1 MKKTILLSLMASSL
15 LAEDDGV
22 FMSVG
27 YQIGEAAQMVKNTGE
42 IQKVSN
48 AYENLNNLLTRYNE
62 LKQTASST
70 NSSTAQAVDNL
81 KESAS
86 RLKTTPNTANQAVS
100 SALSSA
106 VAMWQ
111 VIASNLANNS
121 LPTDKYNEINTIS
134 QSLQNTLEN
143 KNTANNNITIEND
156 YEQLLTQAST
166 IISTLQSQ
174 CPGID
179 GGNGKPWGINA
190 SGNACNIFG
199 STFSAINSMIN
210 SAKKAAEQARR
221 TAPEGPNQQSA
232 FNSMINSAKKA
243 AEQARR
249 TAPEGP
255 NQQSA
260 FTDADFTKNL
270 NQVSSVINDTIS
282 YLKGDNLATIYNTLQ
297 KTPDSKGFHSLVS
310 RSSYSYSLNET
321 KYSEFQTTT
330 KEFGHNPF
338 RSVGLINSQSNNG
351 AMNGVGVQLGYKQFF
366 GKNKFFGI
374 RYYAFFDYNHAYI
387 KSNFFNSAS
396 NVFTY
401 GAGSDLLLNFINGG
415 SDKNR
420 KVSFGIFGGI
430 ALAGTTWLNNQSA
443 NLKITNSAYSAK
455 INNTNFQFLFNTG
468 LRLQGIHHGVELG
481 VKIPTIN
488 TNYYSFMGAKLA
500 FRRLYSVYFNY
511 VLAY

>member
-1 MKKTILLSLMASSL
+1 MKKTILLSLMVSSL

-62 LKQTASST
+62 LKQTASNT
-70 NSSTAQAVDNL
+70 NSSTAQAIDNL
-81 KESAS
+81 KESAN
-86 RLKTTPNTANQAVS
+86 RLKTTPNSANQAVS

-111 VIASNLANNS
+111 VIASNLANGT
-121 LPTDKYNEINTIS
+121 LPTNEYNKINAIS

-156 YEQLLTQAST
+156 YDQLLTQAST
-166 IISTLQSQ
+166 IINTLQSQ

-199 STFSAINSMIN
+199 NTFNAITSMID
-210 SAKKAAEQARR
+210 SAKKAAEQSRR
-221 TAPEGPNQQSA
+221 TDPSQGINQPNQ
-232 FNSMINSAKKA
+232 
-243 AEQARR
+243 
-249 TAPEGP
+249 P
-255 NQQSA
+255 NT
-260 FTDADFTKNL
+260 FTDADFNKNL

-282 YLKGDNLATIYNTLQ
+282 YLKGENLATIYNTLQ
-297 KTPDSKGFHSLVS
+297 KTPGSKGFQSLVS

-321 KYSEFQTTT
+321 QYSQFQTTT

-420 KVSFGIFGGI
+420 KISFGIFGGI
-430 ALAGTTWLNNQSA
+430 ALAGTTWLNSQFV
-443 NLKITNSAYSAK
+443 NLKTTTSIYNAK

>member
-1 MKKTILLSLMASSL
+1 MKKTILLSIMASSL
-15 LAEDDGV
+15 FAEDDGAY
-22 FMSVG
+22 MSVG

-62 LKQTASST
+62 LKQTASNT
-70 NSSTAQAVDNL
+70 NSSTTQAIDNL

-106 VAMWQ
+106 VGMWQ

-121 LPTDKYNEINTIS
+121 LSTSEYEKLKATS
-134 QSLQNTLEN
+134 QLLQNTLEN
-143 KNTANNNITIEND
+143 KNNNLTIGND
-156 YEQLLTQAST
+156 YDQLLTQAST

-199 STFSAINSMIN
+199 NTFSAINSMIN
-210 SAKKAAEQARR
+210 SAKKAAEQFRR
-221 TAPEGPNQQSA
+221 TDPSQPNHQ
-232 FNSMINSAKKA
+232 N
-243 AEQARR
+243 
-249 TAPEGP
+249 T
-255 NQQSA
+255 
-260 FTDADFTKNL
+260 FTDADFNKNL

-282 YLKGDNLATIYNTLQ
+282 YLKGDNLETIYNTIQ
-297 KTPDSKGFHSLVS
+297 KTPNSKGFQSLVS

-321 KYSEFQTTT
+321 QYSQFQTTT

-374 RYYAFFDYNHAYI
+374 RYYGFFDYNYAYI

-468 LRLQGIHHGVELG
+468 LRLQGIHHGIELG

-500 FRRLYSVYFNY
+500 YRRLYSLYLNY

>member
-62 LKQTASST
+62 LKQTASNT
-70 NSSTAQAVDNL
+70 NSSTAQAINNL

-86 RLKTTPNTANQAVS
+86 RLKTTPNSANQAVS

-106 VAMWQ
+106 VGMWQ
-111 VIASNLANNS
+111 VVASNLANGT

-134 QSLQNTLEN
+134 QLLQNTLEN
-143 KNTANNNITIEND
+143 KNNDLKIEND
-156 YEQLLTQAST
+156 YDHLLTQAST
-166 IISTLQSQ
+166 IINTLQSQ

-199 STFSAINSMIN
+199 NTFSAINSMIS
-210 SAKKAAEQARR
+210 SAKEAAKEARR
-221 TAPEGPNQQSA
+221 TDPSQPQ
-232 FNSMINSAKKA
+232 
-243 AEQARR
+243 
-249 TAPEGP
+249 

-260 FTDADFTKNL
+260 FTNADFNKNL

-297 KTPDSKGFHSLVS
+297 KTPGSKGLQSLVS

-321 KYSEFQTTT
+321 QYSEFQTTT

-338 RSVGLINSQSNNG
+338 RSVGLINSQINNG

-488 TNYYSFMGAKLA
+488 TNYYSFMGAKLTY
-500 FRRLYSVYFNY
+500 RRLYSVYLNY

>member
-15 LAEDDGV
+15 LAEDNGV

-27 YQIGEAAQMVKNTGE
+27 YQIGEAVQQVKNTGE
-42 IQKVSN
+42 IQKVSD

-62 LKQTASST
+62 LKQTASNT
-70 NSSTAQAVDNL
+70 DSSTAQAIDNL

-86 RLKTTPNTANQAVS
+86 RLKTTPNSTNQAVS

-106 VAMWQ
+106 VGMWQ
-111 VIASNLANNS
+111 VIASNLANGT
-121 LPTDKYNEINTIS
+121 LPANEYEKLKATS
-134 QSLQNTLEN
+134 QLLQNTLEN
-143 KNTANNNITIEND
+143 KNNNLTIGND
-156 YEQLLTQAST
+156 YEHLLGQAKT
-166 IISTLQSQ
+166 IITTLQSQ

-199 STFSAINSMIN
+199 NTFSAINSMID
-210 SAKKAAEQARR
+210 SAKKAAEQFRR
-221 TAPEGPNQQSA
+221 TDPSQGTNQPN
-232 FNSMINSAKKA
+232 
-243 AEQARR
+243 
-249 TAPEGP
+249 T
-255 NQQSA
+255 
-260 FTDADFTKNL
+260 FTDADFNKNL

-297 KTPDSKGFHSLVS
+297 KTPDSKGFQSLVS

-321 KYSEFQTTT
+321 QYSEFQTTT
-330 KEFGHNPF
+330 KEFGNNPF

-366 GKNKFFGI
+366 GQNKFFGI

-420 KVSFGIFGGI
+420 KISFGIFGGI
-430 ALAGTTWLNNQSA
+430 ALAGTTWLNSQFV
-443 NLKITNSAYSAK
+443 NLKTTTSIYNAK

>member
-1 MKKTILLSLMASSL
+1 MKKTILLPLMVSSL

-62 LKQTASST
+62 LKQTASNT
-70 NSSTAQAVDNL
+70 DSSTAQAIDNL
-81 KESAS
+81 KESAN
-86 RLKTTPNTANQAVS
+86 RLKTTPNSANQAVS

-106 VAMWQ
+106 VGMWQ

-121 LPTDKYNEINTIS
+121 LPTGEYDKINAIS
-134 QSLQNTLEN
+134 QLLQNTLEN
-143 KNTANNNITIEND
+143 KNNELKIEND
-156 YEQLLTQAST
+156 YDQLLTQAST

-199 STFSAINSMIN
+199 NTFNAITSMID
-210 SAKKAAEQARR
+210 SAKKAAEESRR
-221 TAPEGPNQQSA
+221 TSPEKPNQ
-232 FNSMINSAKKA
+232 
-243 AEQARR
+243 
-249 TAPEGP
+249 P
-255 NQQSA
+255 NA

-297 KTPDSKGFHSLVS
+297 KTPDSKGFQSLVS

-321 KYSEFQTTT
+321 QYSEFQTTT
-330 KEFGHNPF
+330 KEFGLNPF

-366 GKNKFFGI
+366 GQNKFFGI

-420 KVSFGIFGGI
+420 KISFGIFGGI
-430 ALAGTTWLNNQSA
+430 ALAGTTWLNSQFV
-443 NLKITNSAYSAK
+443 NLKTTTSIYNAK

>member
-15 LAEDDGV
+15 FAENDGV

-27 YQIGEAAQMVKNTGE
+27 YQIGEAVQQVKNTGE

-62 LKQTASST
+62 LKQTASNT
-70 NSSTAQAVDNL
+70 DSSTAQAIDNL

-106 VAMWQ
+106 VGMWQ

-121 LPTDKYNEINTIS
+121 LSTSEYDKINAIS
-134 QSLQNTLEN
+134 QLLQNTLEN
-143 KNTANNNITIEND
+143 KNNNLTIGND
-156 YEQLLTQAST
+156 YDHLLTQAST

-190 SGNACNIFG
+190 SGNACAIFG
-199 STFSAINSMIN
+199 NTFNAINSMIS
-210 SAKKAAEQARR
+210 SAKKAAADARR
-221 TAPEGPNQQSA
+221 TAPESPSQPSA
-232 FNSMINSAKKA
+232 FNN
-243 AEQARR
+243 
-249 TAPEGP
+249 
-255 NQQSA
+255 
-260 FTDADFTKNL
+260 ADFNKNL
-270 NQVSSVINDTIS
+270 NQVSSVINNTIS

-321 KYSEFQTTT
+321 QYSQFQTTT

-430 ALAGTTWLNNQSA
+430 ALAGTTWLNSQSA

-500 FRRLYSVYFNY
+500 YRRLYSVYFNY

>member
-1 MKKTILLSLMASSL
+1 MKKTILLSLMASFL

-62 LKQTASST
+62 LKQTAANT
-70 NSSTAQAVDNL
+70 DSSTAQAINNL

-86 RLKTTPNTANQAVS
+86 RLKTTPNSANQAVS

-111 VIASNLANNS
+111 VIASNLANGT
-121 LPTDKYNEINTIS
+121 LPTNEYKKLKATS
-134 QSLQNTLEN
+134 QLLQNTLEN
-143 KNTANNNITIEND
+143 KNNNLTIDND
-156 YEQLLTQAST
+156 ASELLNNAKT
-166 IISTLQSQ
+166 IINTLQSQ

-199 STFSAINSMIN
+199 NTFSAINSMID
-210 SAKKAAEQARR
+210 SAKKAAEQFRR
-221 TAPEGPNQQSA
+221 TDPSQPNQPNILTNTD
-232 FNSMINSAKKA
+232 FN
-243 AEQARR
+243 
-249 TAPEGP
+249 
-255 NQQSA
+255 
-260 FTDADFTKNL
+260 KNL

-282 YLKGDNLATIYNTLQ
+282 YLKGENLATIYNTLQ
-297 KTPDSKGFHSLVS
+297 KTPGSKGFQSLVS

-321 KYSEFQTTT
+321 QYSEFQTTT

-401 GAGSDLLLNFINGG
+401 GAGSDLLLNLINGG
-415 SDKNR
+415 SNQNR
-420 KVSFGIFGGI
+420 KISFGIFGGI
-430 ALAGTTWLNNQSA
+430 ALAGTTWLNSQFV
-443 NLKITNSAYSAK
+443 NLKTTTSIYNAK

>member
-15 LAEDDGV
+15 LAENDGV

-62 LKQTASST
+62 LKQTASNT
-70 NSSTAQAVDNL
+70 NSSTTQAINNL
-81 KESAS
+81 KESAD

-111 VIASNLANNS
+111 VIASNLAS
-121 LPTDKYNEINTIS
+121 GTLSTDKYNQINAIS
-134 QSLQNTLEN
+134 QLLQNTLN
-143 KNTANNNITIEND
+143 KNNELTIGND
-156 YEQLLTQAST
+156 YDQLLTQAST
-166 IISTLQSQ
+166 IITTLQTQ
-174 CPGID
+174 CPGVD

-190 SGNACNIFG
+190 SGNACAIFG
-199 STFSAINSMIN
+199 NTFNAINSMID
-210 SAKKAAEQARR
+210 SAKKAAAEARR
-221 TAPEGPNQQSA
+221 TSPEGPSQ
-232 FNSMINSAKKA
+232 
-243 AEQARR
+243 
-249 TAPEGP
+249 P
-255 NQQSA
+255 SA
-260 FTDADFTKNL
+260 FTNADFNKNL

-297 KTPDSKGFHSLVS
+297 KTPGSKGFQSLVS

-321 KYSEFQTTT
+321 QYSQFQTTT

-430 ALAGTTWLNNQSA
+430 ALAGTTWLNSQSA
-443 NLKITNSAYSAK
+443 NLKITTSAYSAK

>member
-15 LAEDDGV
+15 LAEDNGV

-27 YQIGEAAQMVKNTGE
+27 YQIGEAVQQVKNTGE

-62 LKQTASST
+62 LKQTASNT
-70 NSSTAQAVDNL
+70 DSSTAQAIDNL
-81 KESAS
+81 KESAN

-111 VIASNLANNS
+111 VIASNLANGT
-121 LPTDKYNEINTIS
+121 LPTNEYEKINTIS
-134 QSLQNTLEN
+134 QLLQNTLEN
-143 KNTANNNITIEND
+143 KSAANNNTTIDND
-156 YEQLLTQAST
+156 ASKLLEDAKT
-166 IISTLQSQ
+166 IINTLQSQ

-199 STFSAINSMIN
+199 NTFSAITSMID
-210 SAKKAAEQARR
+210 SAKKAAEQFRR
-221 TAPEGPNQQSA
+221 TEPSQPN
-232 FNSMINSAKKA
+232 
-243 AEQARR
+243 
-249 TAPEGP
+249 T
-255 NQQSA
+255 
-260 FTDADFTKNL
+260 FTDADFNKNL

-282 YLKGDNLATIYNTLQ
+282 YLKGENLATIYNTLQ
-297 KTPDSKGFHSLVS
+297 KTPGSKGFQSLVS

-330 KEFGHNPF
+330 KEFGNNPF

-420 KVSFGIFGGI
+420 KISFGIFGGI
-430 ALAGTTWLNNQSA
+430 ALAGTTWLNSQSA

-488 TNYYSFMGAKLA
+488 TNYYSFIG
-500 FRRLYSVYFNY
+500 R
-511 VLAY
+511 

>member
-1 MKKTILLSLMASSL
+1 MKKTILLSLMVSSL

-70 NSSTAQAVDNL
+70 DSSTAQAINNL
-81 KESAS
+81 KESAN

-111 VIASNLANNS
+111 VIASNLANGT
-121 LPTDKYNEINTIS
+121 LPTSEYEKLKATS
-134 QSLQNTLEN
+134 QLLQNTLEN
-143 KNTANNNITIEND
+143 KDTANNNTTIGND
-156 YEQLLTQAST
+156 YDQLLTQAST

-199 STFSAINSMIN
+199 NTFSAINSMID
-210 SAKKAAEQARR
+210 SAKKAAAESRR
-221 TAPEGPNQQSA
+221 TNDPSQG
-232 FNSMINSAKKA
+232 
-243 AEQARR
+243 
-249 TAPEGP
+249 T

-260 FTDADFTKNL
+260 FTDANFTKNL

-282 YLKGDNLATIYNTLQ
+282 YLKGENLATIYNTLQ
-297 KTPDSKGFHSLVS
+297 KTPGFKGFQSLVS

-321 KYSEFQTTT
+321 QYSEFQTTT
-330 KEFGHNPF
+330 KEFGNNPF

-374 RYYAFFDYNHAYI
+374 RYYTFFDYNHAYI

-443 NLKITNSAYSAK
+443 NLKTTTSIYNAK

>member
-1 MKKTILLSLMASSL
+1 MASSL
-15 LAEDDGV
+15 LAENDGV

-62 LKQTASST
+62 LKQTAST
-70 NSSTAQAVDNL
+70 QAIDNL

-86 RLKTTPNTANQAVS
+86 RLKTTPNSANQAVS
-100 SALSSA
+100 SALGSA

-111 VIASNLANNS
+111 VIASNLANGTLS
-121 LPTDKYNEINTIS
+121 ASEYEKINTIS

-143 KNTANNNITIEND
+143 KNTANNNTTIDND
-156 YEQLLTQAST
+156 ASKLLDDAKT
-166 IISTLQSQ
+166 IIITLQSQ

-199 STFSAINSMIN
+199 NTFNAINSMID
-210 SAKKAAEQARR
+210 SAKKAAEQSRR
-221 TAPEGPNQQSA
+221 TDPSQPNQ
-232 FNSMINSAKKA
+232 
-243 AEQARR
+243 
-249 TAPEGP
+249 P
-255 NQQSA
+255 NT
-260 FTDADFTKNL
+260 FTDADFNKNL

-282 YLKGDNLATIYNTLQ
+282 YLKGENLATIYNTLQ
-297 KTPDSKGFHSLVS
+297 KTPGSKGFQSLVS

-321 KYSEFQTTT
+321 QYSEFQTTT
-330 KEFGHNPF
+330 KEFGNNPF

-401 GAGSDLLLNFINGG
+401 GAGSDLLLNLINGG
-415 SDKNR
+415 SNQNR
-420 KVSFGIFGGI
+420 KISFGIFGGI
-430 ALAGTTWLNNQSA
+430 ALAGTTWLNSQFV
-443 NLKITNSAYSAK
+443 NLKTTTSIYNAK

>member
-15 LAEDDGV
+15 LAENDGV

-27 YQIGEAAQMVKNTGE
+27 YQIGEAVQQVKNTGE

-62 LKQTASST
+62 LKQTASNT
-70 NSSTAQAVDNL
+70 DSSTAQAIDNL

-86 RLKTTPNTANQAVS
+86 RLKTTPNSANQAVS

-106 VAMWQ
+106 VGMWQ
-111 VIASNLANNS
+111 VIASNLANGT
-121 LPTDKYNEINTIS
+121 LPTNEYEKINTIS

-143 KNTANNNITIEND
+143 KNTANNSTTIDND
-156 YEQLLTQAST
+156 YEHLLGQAST

-199 STFSAINSMIN
+199 STFSAI
-210 SAKKAAEQARR
+210 
-221 TAPEGPNQQSA
+221 
-232 FNSMINSAKKA
+232 NSMINSAKKA

-500 FRRLYSVYFNY
+500 YRRLYSVYFNY

>member
-1 MKKTILLSLMASSL
+1 MKKTILLPLMASSL
-15 LAEDDGV
+15 LAENDGV

-27 YQIGEAAQMVKNTGE
+27 YQIGEAVQQVKNTGE

-62 LKQTASST
+62 LKQTASNT
-70 NSSTAQAVDNL
+70 DSSTAQAINNL
-81 KESAS
+81 QESAS
-86 RLKTTPNTANQAVS
+86 RLKTTPNSANQAVS

-106 VAMWQ
+106 VGMWQ

-121 LPTDKYNEINTIS
+121 LPTSEYNQINAIS
-134 QSLQNTLEN
+134 QLLQNTLEN
-143 KNTANNNITIEND
+143 KNNDLTIEND
-156 YEQLLTQAST
+156 YDHLLTQAST
-166 IISTLQSQ
+166 IINTLQSQ
-174 CPGID
+174 CPSID

-199 STFSAINSMIN
+199 NTFNAINSMID
-210 SAKKAAEQARR
+210 SAKKAAADARR
-221 TAPEGPNQQSA
+221 TSPESQNQ
-232 FNSMINSAKKA
+232 
-243 AEQARR
+243 
-249 TAPEGP
+249 P
-255 NQQSA
+255 SA
-260 FTDADFTKNL
+260 FTNADFNKNL
-270 NQVSSVINDTIS
+270 NEVSSVINDTIS

-297 KTPDSKGFHSLVS
+297 KTPDSKGFQSLVS

-321 KYSEFQTTT
+321 QYSQFQTTT

>member
-1 MKKTILLSLMASSL
+1 MKKTILLSLMASFL

-70 NSSTAQAVDNL
+70 DSSTAQAIDNL
-81 KESAS
+81 KESAN
-86 RLKTTPNTANQAVS
+86 RLKTTPNSANQAVS

-121 LPTDKYNEINTIS
+121 LPTSEYNKINAIS
-134 QSLQNTLEN
+134 QLLQNTLEN
-143 KNTANNNITIEND
+143 KNTANNNTTIDND
-156 YEQLLTQAST
+156 ASKLLDDAKT

-199 STFSAINSMIN
+199 NTFNAITSMID
-210 SAKKAAEQARR
+210 SAKKAAAQSRR
-221 TAPEGPNQQSA
+221 TDPSQPNQ
-232 FNSMINSAKKA
+232 
-243 AEQARR
+243 
-249 TAPEGP
+249 P
-255 NQQSA
+255 NT
-260 FTDADFTKNL
+260 FTNADFNKNL
-270 NQVSSVINDTIS
+270 KEVSSVINDTIS
-282 YLKGDNLATIYNTLQ
+282 YLKGENLETIYNTLQ
-297 KTPDSKGFHSLVS
+297 KTPGSKGFQSLVS

-321 KYSEFQTTT
+321 QYSEFQTTT
-330 KEFGHNPF
+330 KEFGNNPF

-415 SDKNR
+415 SNQNR
-420 KVSFGIFGGI
+420 KISFGIFGGI
-430 ALAGTTWLNNQSA
+430 ALAGTTWLNSQFV
-443 NLKITNSAYSAK
+443 NLKTTTSIYNAK

>member
-15 LAEDDGV
+15 IAEDDGV
-22 FMSVG
+22 FLSVG

-62 LKQTASST
+62 LKQTASNT
-70 NSSTAQAVDNL
+70 NSSTAQAIDNL

-86 RLKTTPNTANQAVS
+86 RLKTTPNSANQAVS

-106 VAMWQ
+106 VGMWQ
-111 VIASNLANNS
+111 VIASNLANGTLS
-121 LPTDKYNEINTIS
+121 TSEYEKLKATS
-134 QSLQNTLEN
+134 QSLQNTLEK
-143 KNTANNNITIEND
+143 KNDLTIEND
-156 YEQLLTQAST
+156 YDQLLTQAST
-166 IISTLQSQ
+166 IISTLQTQ

-199 STFSAINSMIN
+199 NTFNAINNMID
-210 SAKKAAEQARR
+210 SAKKAAAQSRR
-221 TAPEGPNQQSA
+221 TNPSQPNQ
-232 FNSMINSAKKA
+232 
-243 AEQARR
+243 
-249 TAPEGP
+249 P
-255 NQQSA
+255 NT

-282 YLKGDNLATIYNTLQ
+282 YLKGDNLATIYNTIQ
-297 KTPDSKGFHSLVS
+297 KTPGSKGFQSLVS
-310 RSSYSYSLNET
+310 RSSHSYSLNQT
-321 KYSEFQTTT
+321 QYSEFKTTT

-443 NLKITNSAYSAK
+443 NLKITNSAYNAK

-468 LRLQGIHHGVELG
+468 LRLQGIHHGIELG

-500 FRRLYSVYFNY
+500 YRRLYSLYLNY

>member
-1 MKKTILLSLMASSL
+1 MKKTILLPLMVSSL
-15 LAEDDGV
+15 LAENDGV

-27 YQIGEAAQMVKNTGE
+27 YQIGEAVQQVKNTGE

-62 LKQTASST
+62 LKQTASNT
-70 NSSTAQAVDNL
+70 NSSTAQAIDNL

-86 RLKTTPNTANQAVS
+86 RLKTTPNSANQAVS

-106 VAMWQ
+106 VGMWQ
-111 VIASNLANNS
+111 VIASNLANGTLS
-121 LPTDKYNEINTIS
+121 TSEYDKINAIS
-134 QSLQNTLEN
+134 QLLQNTLEN
-143 KNTANNNITIEND
+143 KDNELKIEND
-156 YEQLLTQAST
+156 YEHLLGQANT

-190 SGNACNIFG
+190 SGNACAIFG
-199 STFSAINSMIN
+199 NTFNAITSMID
-210 SAKKAAEQARR
+210 SAKKAAAQSRR
-221 TAPEGPNQQSA
+221 TAPEGPNQ
-232 FNSMINSAKKA
+232 
-243 AEQARR
+243 
-249 TAPEGP
+249 P
-255 NQQSA
+255 NA
-260 FTDADFTKNL
+260 FTDADFNKNL

-310 RSSYSYSLNET
+310 RSSYSYSINET
-321 KYSEFQTTT
+321 QYSQFQTTT

-401 GAGSDLLLNFINGG
+401 GAASDLLLNFINGG

>member
-1 MKKTILLSLMASSL
+1 
-15 LAEDDGV
+15 
-22 FMSVG
+22 
-27 YQIGEAAQMVKNTGE
+27 
-42 IQKVSN
+42 
-48 AYENLNNLLTRYNE
+48 
-62 LKQTASST
+62 
-70 NSSTAQAVDNL
+70 
-81 KESAS
+81 
-86 RLKTTPNTANQAVS
+86 
-100 SALSSA
+100 
-106 VAMWQ
+106 
-111 VIASNLANNS
+111 
-121 LPTDKYNEINTIS
+121 
-134 QSLQNTLEN
+134 
-143 KNTANNNITIEND
+143 
-156 YEQLLTQAST
+156 
-166 IISTLQSQ
+166 
-174 CPGID
+174 
-179 GGNGKPWGINA
+179 
-190 SGNACNIFG
+190 
-199 STFSAINSMIN
+199 MIN
-210 SAKKAAEQARR
+210 SAKKTAEQSRR
-221 TAPEGPNQQSA
+221 TDPEKPNQ
-232 FNSMINSAKKA
+232 
-243 AEQARR
+243 
-249 TAPEGP
+249 P
-255 NQQSA
+255 NT
-260 FTDADFTKNL
+260 FTNADFNKNL
-270 NQVSSVINDTIS
+270 NQVSSVIEKTIS
-282 YLKGDNLATIYNTLQ
+282 YLKGENLETIYNTLQ
-297 KTPDSKGFHSLVS
+297 KTPGSKGFQSLVS

-321 KYSEFQTTT
+321 QYSQFQTTT

-415 SDKNR
+415 SNQNR

-430 ALAGTTWLNNQSA
+430 ALAGTTWLNSQFM
-443 NLKITNSAYSAK
+443 NLKTTTSIYNAK

>member
-1 MKKTILLSLMASSL
+1 MKKTILLSLMVSSL
-15 LAEDDGV
+15 LAENDGV

-62 LKQTASST
+62 LKQTASNT
-70 NSSTAQAVDNL
+70 NSSTAQAISNL

-86 RLKTTPNTANQAVS
+86 RLKTAPNTANQAVS

-121 LPTDKYNEINTIS
+121 LPTSEYNKINAIS
-134 QSLQNTLEN
+134 QLLQNTLGN
-143 KNTANNNITIEND
+143 KNNNLTIDND
-156 YEQLLTQAST
+156 ASKLLDDAKT
-166 IISTLQSQ
+166 IINTLQSQ

-199 STFSAINSMIN
+199 NTFNAINSMID
-210 SAKKAAEQARR
+210 SAKKAAEQFRR
-221 TAPEGPNQQSA
+221 TDPSQGTNQQ
-232 FNSMINSAKKA
+232 N
-243 AEQARR
+243 
-249 TAPEGP
+249 T
-255 NQQSA
+255 
-260 FTDADFTKNL
+260 FTNADFNKNL

-282 YLKGDNLATIYNTLQ
+282 YLKGDNLETIYNTIQ
-297 KTPDSKGFHSLVS
+297 KTPNSKGFQSLVS

-321 KYSEFQTTT
+321 QYSQFQTTT

-374 RYYAFFDYNHAYI
+374 RYYGFFDYNYAYI

-415 SDKNR
+415 SDRNR

-468 LRLQGIHHGVELG
+468 LRLQGIHHGIELG

>member
-1 MKKTILLSLMASSL
+1 MKKTILLSLMVSSL

-62 LKQTASST
+62 LKQTASNT
-70 NSSTAQAVDNL
+70 DSSTAQAINNL
-81 KESAS
+81 KESAN

-121 LPTDKYNEINTIS
+121 LPANEYEKLKATS
-134 QSLQNTLEN
+134 QLLQNTLEN
-143 KNTANNNITIEND
+143 KNTANNNTTIDND
-156 YEQLLTQAST
+156 ASKLLNDAKT

-174 CPGID
+174 CPSVD

-199 STFSAINSMIN
+199 NTFNAINSMID
-210 SAKKAAEQARR
+210 SAKKAAAESRR
-221 TAPEGPNQQSA
+221 TNDPSQGTNQQS
-232 FNSMINSAKKA
+232 
-243 AEQARR
+243 
-249 TAPEGP
+249 T
-255 NQQSA
+255 
-260 FTDADFTKNL
+260 FTNADFNKNL

-282 YLKGDNLATIYNTLQ
+282 YLKGENLATIYNTLQ
-297 KTPDSKGFHSLVS
+297 KTPGSKGFQSLVS

-321 KYSEFQTTT
+321 QYSEFQTTT
-330 KEFGHNPF
+330 KEFGNNPF

-351 AMNGVGVQLGYKQFF
+351 VMNGVGVQLGYKQFF

-415 SDKNR
+415 SNQNR
-420 KVSFGIFGGI
+420 KISFGIFGGI
-430 ALAGTTWLNNQSA
+430 ALAGTTWLNSQFV
-443 NLKITNSAYSAK
+443 NLKTTTSIYNAK

>member
-15 LAEDDGV
+15 LAENDGV

-27 YQIGEAAQMVKNTGE
+27 YQIGEAVQQVKNTGE

-62 LKQTASST
+62 LKQTASSAD
-70 NSSTAQAVDNL
+70 SSTAQAINNL

-86 RLKTTPNTANQAVS
+86 RLKTTPNSANQAVS

-106 VAMWQ
+106 VGMWQ

-121 LPTDKYNEINTIS
+121 LSTSEYEKLKATS
-134 QSLQNTLEN
+134 QLLQDTLE
-143 KNTANNNITIEND
+143 KNNELTIGND
-156 YEQLLTQAST
+156 YEYLLTQAST

-190 SGNACNIFG
+190 SGNACTIFG
-199 STFSAINSMIN
+199 NTFNAITSMIS
-210 SAKKAAEQARR
+210 SAKEAAAQSRR
-221 TAPEGPNQQSA
+221 TSPENPNQ
-232 FNSMINSAKKA
+232 
-243 AEQARR
+243 
-249 TAPEGP
+249 P
-255 NQQSA
+255 NA
-260 FTDADFTKNL
+260 FTNADFNKNL

-297 KTPDSKGFHSLVS
+297 KTPNSKGFHSLVS

-321 KYSEFQTTT
+321 QYSQFQTTT

-338 RSVGLINSQSNNG
+338 RSVGLINSQINNG

-430 ALAGTTWLNNQSA
+430 ALAGTTWLNSQLV
-443 NLKITNSAYSAK
+443 NLKTTTSIYSAK

-500 FRRLYSVYFNY
+500 YRRLYSVYFNY

>member
-1 MKKTILLSLMASSL
+1 MKKTILLSLMVSSL

-62 LKQTASST
+62 LKQTASNT
-70 NSSTAQAVDNL
+70 DSSTAQAIDNL
-81 KESAS
+81 KESAN
-86 RLKTTPNTANQAVS
+86 RLKTTPNSANQAVS

-111 VIASNLANNS
+111 VIASNLANGT
-121 LPTDKYNEINTIS
+121 LPTNEYEKINMIS

-143 KNTANNNITIEND
+143 KNTANNNTTIDND
-156 YEQLLTQAST
+156 YDYLLNQAET

-199 STFSAINSMIN
+199 NTFNAITSMID
-210 SAKKAAEQARR
+210 SAKKAAEQSRR
-221 TAPEGPNQQSA
+221 TDPNQ
-232 FNSMINSAKKA
+232 
-243 AEQARR
+243 
-249 TAPEGP
+249 P
-255 NQQSA
+255 NT
-260 FTDADFTKNL
+260 FTNADFNKNL

-282 YLKGDNLATIYNTLQ
+282 YLKGENLETIYNTLQ
-297 KTPDSKGFHSLVS
+297 KTPGPKGFQSLVS

-321 KYSEFQTTT
+321 QYSEFQTTT

-420 KVSFGIFGGI
+420 KISFGIFGGI
-430 ALAGTTWLNNQSA
+430 ALAGTTWLNSQFV
-443 NLKITNSAYSAK
+443 NLKTTTSIYNAK

>member
-1 MKKTILLSLMASSL
+1 MKKTILLSLMVSSL

-27 YQIGEAAQMVKNTGE
+27 YQIGEAVQQVKNTGE

-62 LKQTASST
+62 LKQTASNT
-70 NSSTAQAVDNL
+70 NSSTAQAIDNL
-81 KESAS
+81 KESAN
-86 RLKTTPNTANQAVS
+86 RLKTTPNNANQAVS

-106 VAMWQ
+106 VGMWQ

-121 LPTDKYNEINTIS
+121 LPTNKYNEINAIS
-134 QSLQNTLEN
+134 QLLQNTLEN
-143 KNTANNNITIEND
+143 KSNDLTIGND
-156 YEQLLTQAST
+156 YDQLLTQAST

-199 STFSAINSMIN
+199 NTFSAINSMID
-210 SAKKAAEQARR
+210 SAKKAAAEARR
-221 TAPEGPNQQSA
+221 TSPES
-232 FNSMINSAKKA
+232 
-243 AEQARR
+243 
-249 TAPEGP
+249 P

-260 FTDADFTKNL
+260 FTNADFTKNL

-282 YLKGDNLATIYNTLQ
+282 YLKGENLETIYNTLQ
-297 KTPDSKGFHSLVS
+297 KTPGSKGFQSLVS

-321 KYSEFQTTT
+321 QYSQFQTTT
-330 KEFGHNPF
+330 KEFGLNPF

-420 KVSFGIFGGI
+420 KISFGIFGGI
-430 ALAGTTWLNNQSA
+430 ALAGTTWLNSQFV
-443 NLKITNSAYSAK
+443 NLKTTTSIYNAK
-455 INNTNFQFLFNTG
+455 INNTNFQFLFNAG

>member
-1 MKKTILLSLMASSL
+1 MKKTILLSLMVSSL
-15 LAEDDGV
+15 LAENDGV

-27 YQIGEAAQMVKNTGE
+27 YQIGEAVQQVKNTGE

-62 LKQTASST
+62 LKQTASNT
-70 NSSTAQAVDNL
+70 NSSTAQAINNL

-86 RLKTTPNTANQAVS
+86 RLKTTPNSANQAVS

-106 VAMWQ
+106 VGMWQ
-111 VIASNLANNS
+111 VIASNLAS
-121 LPTDKYNEINTIS
+121 GTLPTSEYDKINAIS
-134 QSLQNTLEN
+134 QVLQNTLEN
-143 KNTANNNITIEND
+143 KNNNLTIAND
-156 YEQLLTQAST
+156 YDQLLGQAKT

-190 SGNACNIFG
+190 SGNACAIFG
-199 STFSAINSMIN
+199 STFSAITNMIN
-210 SAKKAAEQARR
+210 SAKKAAAEARR
-221 TAPEGPNQQSA
+221 TSPDNQNTPTA
-232 FNSMINSAKKA
+232 INPDFN
-243 AEQARR
+243 
-249 TAPEGP
+249 
-255 NQQSA
+255 
-260 FTDADFTKNL
+260 KNL

-297 KTPDSKGFHSLVS
+297 KTPDSKGFQSLVS

-321 KYSEFQTTT
+321 QYSEFQTTT

-338 RSVGLINSQSNNG
+338 RSVGLINSQINNG

>member
-1 MKKTILLSLMASSL
+1 MKKTILLSLMVSSL
-15 LAEDDGV
+15 LAENDGV

-62 LKQTASST
+62 LKQTASNT
-70 NSSTAQAVDNL
+70 DSSTAQAIDNL
-81 KESAS
+81 KESAN
-86 RLKTTPNTANQAVS
+86 RLKTTPNTANKAVS

-106 VAMWQ
+106 VGMWQ

-121 LPTDKYNEINTIS
+121 LPTSEYNKINTIS

-143 KNTANNNITIEND
+143 KNTANNNITIGND
-156 YEQLLTQAST
+156 YDQLLGQAST

-199 STFSAINSMIN
+199 NTFNAINSMID
-210 SAKKAAEQARR
+210 SAKKAAAESRR
-221 TAPEGPNQQSA
+221 TNDPSQGTNQ
-232 FNSMINSAKKA
+232 
-243 AEQARR
+243 
-249 TAPEGP
+249 P
-255 NQQSA
+255 SA
-260 FTDADFTKNL
+260 FTNADFNKNL

-282 YLKGDNLATIYNTLQ
+282 YLKGENLETIYNTLQ
-297 KTPDSKGFHSLVS
+297 KTPGSKGFQSLVS

-321 KYSEFQTTT
+321 QYSEFQTTT
-330 KEFGHNPF
+330 KEFGNNPF

-420 KVSFGIFGGI
+420 KISFGIFGGI
-430 ALAGTTWLNNQSA
+430 ALAGTTWLNSQFV
-443 NLKITNSAYSAK
+443 NLKTTTSIYNAK

-468 LRLQGIHHGVELG
+468 LRIQGIHHGVELG

>member
-15 LAEDDGV
+15 FAENDGV

-27 YQIGEAAQMVKNTGE
+27 YQIGEAVQQVKNTGE

-62 LKQTASST
+62 LKQTASNT
-70 NSSTAQAVDNL
+70 NSSTAQAIDNL

-106 VAMWQ
+106 VGMWQ
-111 VIASNLANNS
+111 VVASNLANGT
-121 LPTDKYNEINTIS
+121 LPTDKYNQINAIS
-134 QSLQNTLEN
+134 QLLQNTLEN
-143 KNTANNNITIEND
+143 KNNNLTIGND
-156 YEQLLTQAST
+156 YEHLLTQAST
-166 IISTLQSQ
+166 IISTLQTQ

-179 GGNGKPWGINA
+179 GGNGKPWGINT
-190 SGNACNIFG
+190 SGNACAIFG
-199 STFSAINSMIN
+199 NTFNAINSMID
-210 SAKKAAEQARR
+210 SAKKAAAEARR
-221 TAPEGPNQQSA
+221 TDPEGPNQQ
-232 FNSMINSAKKA
+232 N
-243 AEQARR
+243 
-249 TAPEGP
+249 
-255 NQQSA
+255 A
-260 FTDADFTKNL
+260 FTYADFNKNL

-282 YLKGDNLATIYNTLQ
+282 YLKGDNLETIYNTLQ
-297 KTPDSKGFHSLVS
+297 KTPNSKGFHSLVS

-321 KYSEFQTTT
+321 QYSQFQTTT

-374 RYYAFFDYNHAYI
+374 RYYGFFDYNHAYI

-420 KVSFGIFGGI
+420 KISFGIFGGI

-500 FRRLYSVYFNY
+500 YRRLYSVYFNY

>member
-62 LKQTASST
+62 LKQTASNT
-70 NSSTAQAVDNL
+70 NSSTAQAIDNL

-86 RLKTTPNTANQAVS
+86 RLKTNPNTANQAVS

-106 VAMWQ
+106 VGMWQ

-121 LPTDKYNEINTIS
+121 LPTSEYEKLKATS
-134 QSLQNTLEN
+134 QLLQNTLEN
-143 KNTANNNITIEND
+143 KNNELTIGND
-156 YEQLLTQAST
+156 YDQLLTQAGT
-166 IISTLQSQ
+166 IINTLKSQ
-174 CPGID
+174 CPSVD

-199 STFSAINSMIN
+199 STFNAITSMID
-210 SAKKAAEQARR
+210 SAKKAAEQSRR
-221 TAPEGPNQQSA
+221 TDPENPNKQ
-232 FNSMINSAKKA
+232 N
-243 AEQARR
+243 
-249 TAPEGP
+249 T
-255 NQQSA
+255 
-260 FTDADFTKNL
+260 FTNADFNKNL
-270 NQVSSVINDTIS
+270 KEVSSVINDTIS
-282 YLKGDNLATIYNTLQ
+282 YLKGDNLETIYNTLQ
-297 KTPDSKGFHSLVS
+297 KTPGSKGFQSLVS

-321 KYSEFQTTT
+321 QYSQFQTTT

-415 SDKNR
+415 SNQNR

-430 ALAGTTWLNNQSA
+430 ALAGTTWLNSQSV
-443 NLKITNSAYSAK
+443 NLKTTTSIYSAK

>member
-1 MKKTILLSLMASSL
+1 MKKTILLPLMASSL
-15 LAEDDGV
+15 LAENDGV

-27 YQIGEAAQMVKNTGE
+27 YQIGEAVQQVKNTGE

-62 LKQTASST
+62 LKQTASNT
-70 NSSTAQAVDNL
+70 NSNTAQAIDNL

-86 RLKTTPNTANQAVS
+86 RLKTTPNSANQAVS

-106 VAMWQ
+106 VGMWQ

-121 LPTDKYNEINTIS
+121 LSTSEYDKINAIS
-134 QSLQNTLEN
+134 QLLQNTLEN
-143 KNTANNNITIEND
+143 KNNELTIGND
-156 YEQLLTQAST
+156 YDHLLTQAST
-166 IISTLQSQ
+166 IINTLQSQ

-190 SGNACNIFG
+190 SGNACAIFG
-199 STFSAINSMIN
+199 NTFNAITSMIN
-210 SAKKAAEQARR
+210 SAKKAAEESRR
-221 TAPEGPNQQSA
+221 TDPENPNQ
-232 FNSMINSAKKA
+232 
-243 AEQARR
+243 
-249 TAPEGP
+249 P
-255 NQQSA
+255 NA
-260 FTDADFTKNL
+260 FTNADFNKNL

-282 YLKGDNLATIYNTLQ
+282 YLKGDNLETIYNTLQ

-321 KYSEFQTTT
+321 QYSQFQTTT

-338 RSVGLINSQSNNG
+338 RSVGLINSQINNG

-420 KVSFGIFGGI
+420 KISFGIFGGI

-443 NLKITNSAYSAK
+443 NLKITNSTYNAK

-500 FRRLYSVYFNY
+500 YRRLYSVYFNY

>member
-15 LAEDDGV
+15 LAENDGV

-62 LKQTASST
+62 LKQTASNT
-70 NSSTAQAVDNL
+70 NSSTTQAINNL
-81 KESAS
+81 KESAN

-121 LPTDKYNEINTIS
+121 LSASEYEKLKATS
-134 QSLQNTLEN
+134 QLLQNTLEN
-143 KNTANNNITIEND
+143 KNTANNNTTIDND
-156 YEQLLTQAST
+156 ASKLLDDAKT
-166 IISTLQSQ
+166 IINTLQSQ

-199 STFSAINSMIN
+199 DTFNAITSMID
-210 SAKKAAEQARR
+210 SAKKAAAESRR
-221 TAPEGPNQQSA
+221 TNDPSQG
-232 FNSMINSAKKA
+232 
-243 AEQARR
+243 
-249 TAPEGP
+249 T

-260 FTDADFTKNL
+260 FTNADFTKNL

-282 YLKGDNLATIYNTLQ
+282 YLKGENLETIYNTLQ
-297 KTPDSKGFHSLVS
+297 KTPGSKGLNLVS

-321 KYSEFQTTT
+321 QYSQFQTTT

-415 SDKNR
+415 SDRNR
-420 KVSFGIFGGI
+420 KISFGIFGGI
-430 ALAGTTWLNNQSA
+430 ALAGTTWLNSQFV
-443 NLKITNSAYSAK
+443 NLKTTTSIYNAK

>member
-1 MKKTILLSLMASSL
+1 MKKTILLSLMVSSL
-15 LAEDDGV
+15 LAENDGV

-27 YQIGEAAQMVKNTGE
+27 YQIGEAVQQVKNTGE

-62 LKQTASST
+62 LKQTASNT
-70 NSSTAQAVDNL
+70 NSSTAQAINNL
-81 KESAS
+81 KESAN
-86 RLKTTPNTANQAVS
+86 RLKTTPNSANQAVS

-121 LPTDKYNEINTIS
+121 LPANKYNEINAIS
-134 QSLQNTLEN
+134 QLLQNTLEN
-143 KNTANNNITIEND
+143 KNNDLTIGND
-156 YEQLLTQAST
+156 YEHLLGQAKT

-199 STFSAINSMIN
+199 NTFNAITSMID
-210 SAKKAAEQARR
+210 SAKKAAEKSRR
-221 TAPEGPNQQSA
+221 TSPEKPNQ
-232 FNSMINSAKKA
+232 
-243 AEQARR
+243 
-249 TAPEGP
+249 P
-255 NQQSA
+255 NT
-260 FTDADFTKNL
+260 FTNADFNKNL

-282 YLKGDNLATIYNTLQ
+282 YLKGENLATIYNTLQ
-297 KTPDSKGFHSLVS
+297 KTPGSKGFQSLVS

-321 KYSEFQTTT
+321 QYSEFQTTT

-420 KVSFGIFGGI
+420 KISFGIFGGI
-430 ALAGTTWLNNQSA
+430 ALAGTTWLNSQLV
-443 NLKITNSAYSAK
+443 NLKTTTSIYNAK

-500 FRRLYSVYFNY
+500 YRRLYSVYFNY

>member
-15 LAEDDGV
+15 FAEDDGAY
-22 FMSVG
+22 MSVG

-62 LKQTASST
+62 LKQTASNT
-70 NSSTAQAVDNL
+70 NSSTAQAIDNL

-106 VAMWQ
+106 VGMWQ

-121 LPTDKYNEINTIS
+121 LSSSEYEKLKATS
-134 QSLQNTLEN
+134 QLLQNTLEN
-143 KNTANNNITIEND
+143 KNNNLKIEND
-156 YEQLLTQAST
+156 YDQLLTQAST

-174 CPGID
+174 CPRID
-179 GGNGKPWGINA
+179 GGNGTPWGINA
-190 SGNACNIFG
+190 SGNACAIFG
-199 STFSAINSMIN
+199 NTFNAINSMID
-210 SAKKAAEQARR
+210 SAKKAAADARR
-221 TAPEGPNQQSA
+221 TAPEGPNQQ
-232 FNSMINSAKKA
+232 N
-243 AEQARR
+243 
-249 TAPEGP
+249 
-255 NQQSA
+255 A
-260 FTDADFTKNL
+260 FTNADFNKNL

-282 YLKGDNLATIYNTLQ
+282 YLKGDNLETIYNTLQ
-297 KTPDSKGFHSLVS
+297 KTPNSKGFQSLVS

-321 KYSEFQTTT
+321 QYSQFQTTT

-374 RYYAFFDYNHAYI
+374 RYYGFFDYNYAYI

-415 SDKNR
+415 SDRNR

-468 LRLQGIHHGVELG
+468 LRLQGIHHGIELG

-500 FRRLYSVYFNY
+500 YRRLYSLYLNY

>member
-1 MKKTILLSLMASSL
+1 MKKTILLSLMVSSL

-27 YQIGEAAQMVKNTGE
+27 YQIGEAVQQVKNTGE

-62 LKQTASST
+62 LKQTASNTDS
-70 NSSTAQAVDNL
+70 NTAQTIDNL
-81 KESAS
+81 KESAK
-86 RLKTTPNTANQAVS
+86 RLKTTPNSANQAVS

-106 VAMWQ
+106 VGMWQ
-111 VIASNLANNS
+111 VIASNLANGTLS
-121 LPTDKYNEINTIS
+121 TDKYNEINTIS
-134 QSLQNTLEN
+134 QLLQNTLEN
-143 KNTANNNITIEND
+143 KNNELKIGND
-156 YEQLLTQAST
+156 YDQLLTQAKT

-190 SGNACNIFG
+190 NGNACAIFG
-199 STFSAINSMIN
+199 NTFSAINSMID
-210 SAKKAAEQARR
+210 SAKKAAEESRR
-221 TAPEGPNQQSA
+221 TSPEGPNQ
-232 FNSMINSAKKA
+232 
-243 AEQARR
+243 
-249 TAPEGP
+249 P
-255 NQQSA
+255 NA
-260 FTDADFTKNL
+260 FTNADFNKNL

-297 KTPDSKGFHSLVS
+297 KTPDSKGFQSLVS

-321 KYSEFQTTT
+321 QYSEFQTTT
-330 KEFGHNPF
+330 KEFGLNPF

-430 ALAGTTWLNNQSA
+430 ALAGTTWLNSQSA
-443 NLKITNSAYSAK
+443 NLKTTTSAYSAK

>member
-1 MKKTILLSLMASSL
+1 MKKTILLSLMVSSL

-62 LKQTASST
+62 LKQTASNT
-70 NSSTAQAVDNL
+70 NSSTAQAINNL
-81 KESAS
+81 KESAN

-121 LPTDKYNEINTIS
+121 LSASEYEKIKATS
-134 QSLQNTLEN
+134 QLLQNTLEN
-143 KNTANNNITIEND
+143 KNTANNNTTIEND
-156 YEQLLTQAST
+156 YEQLLTRAST
-166 IISTLQSQ
+166 IINTLQSQ
-174 CPGID
+174 CPSVD

-199 STFSAINSMIN
+199 NTFNAINSMID
-210 SAKKAAEQARR
+210 SAKKAAAESRR
-221 TAPEGPNQQSA
+221 TNDPSQSTNQQSA
-232 FNSMINSAKKA
+232 FNN
-243 AEQARR
+243 
-249 TAPEGP
+249 
-255 NQQSA
+255 
-260 FTDADFTKNL
+260 ADFNKNL

-282 YLKGDNLATIYNTLQ
+282 YLKGENLETIYNTLQ
-297 KTPDSKGFHSLVS
+297 KTPGSKGFQGLVS

-387 KSNFFNSAS
+387 KSNFFNSVS

-468 LRLQGIHHGVELG
+468 LRIQGTHHGVELG

>member
-15 LAEDDGV
+15 FAEDDGA

-70 NSSTAQAVDNL
+70 DSSTAQAIDNL

-106 VAMWQ
+106 VGMWQ
-111 VIASNLANNS
+111 VIASNLANGTLS
-121 LPTDKYNEINTIS
+121 TSEYDKINAIS
-134 QSLQNTLEN
+134 QLLQNTLEN
-143 KNTANNNITIEND
+143 KNTANNNTTIDND
-156 YEQLLTQAST
+156 ASKLLDDAKT

-174 CPGID
+174 CPSID

-190 SGNACNIFG
+190 SGNACAIFG
-199 STFSAINSMIN
+199 NTFSAITSMID
-210 SAKKAAEQARR
+210 SAKKAAAESRR
-221 TAPEGPNQQSA
+221 TNDPSQGANQ
-232 FNSMINSAKKA
+232 
-243 AEQARR
+243 
-249 TAPEGP
+249 P
-255 NQQSA
+255 SA
-260 FTDADFTKNL
+260 FTNADFTKNL

-282 YLKGDNLATIYNTLQ
+282 YLKGDNLETIYNTLQ
-297 KTPDSKGFHSLVS
+297 KTPNSKGFQGLVS

-330 KEFGHNPF
+330 KEFGNNPF

-415 SDKNR
+415 SNQNR

-430 ALAGTTWLNNQSA
+430 ALAGTTWLNSQFV
-443 NLKITNSAYSAK
+443 NLKTTTSIYSAK

-468 LRLQGIHHGVELG
+468 LRLQGIHHGIELG

-500 FRRLYSVYFNY
+500 YRRLYSLYLNY

>member
-15 LAEDDGV
+15 LAENDGV

-27 YQIGEAAQMVKNTGE
+27 YQIGEAVQQVKNTGE

-62 LKQTASST
+62 LKQTASNT
-70 NSSTAQAVDNL
+70 NSSTTQAINNL

-86 RLKTTPNTANQAVS
+86 RLKTTPNSANQAVS

-106 VAMWQ
+106 VGMWQ
-111 VIASNLANNS
+111 VIASNLAS
-121 LPTDKYNEINTIS
+121 GTLPTSEYDKINAIS
-134 QSLQNTLEN
+134 QLLQNTLN
-143 KNTANNNITIEND
+143 KNNELTIGND
-156 YEQLLTQAST
+156 YDQLLTQAST
-166 IISTLQSQ
+166 IINTLQSQ

-190 SGNACNIFG
+190 SGNACTIFG
-199 STFSAINSMIN
+199 NTFSAITSMID
-210 SAKKAAEQARR
+210 SAKKAAAESRR
-221 TAPEGPNQQSA
+221 TGPDNQNTPTA
-232 FNSMINSAKKA
+232 INPDFN
-243 AEQARR
+243 
-249 TAPEGP
+249 
-255 NQQSA
+255 
-260 FTDADFTKNL
+260 KNL

-282 YLKGDNLATIYNTLQ
+282 YLKGENLATIYNTLQ
-297 KTPDSKGFHSLVS
+297 KTPGSKGFHSLVS

-321 KYSEFQTTT
+321 QYSQFQTTT

-338 RSVGLINSQSNNG
+338 RSVGLINSQINNG

-430 ALAGTTWLNNQSA
+430 ALAGTTWLNSQLV
-443 NLKITNSAYSAK
+443 NLKTTTSIYNAK

-468 LRLQGIHHGVELG
+468 LRLQGIHHGIELG

-500 FRRLYSVYFNY
+500 YRRLYSVYFNY

>member
-1 MKKTILLSLMASSL
+1 MKKTILLSLMVSSL

-62 LKQTASST
+62 LKQTASNT
-70 NSSTAQAVDNL
+70 DSSTAQAIDNL

-86 RLKTTPNTANQAVS
+86 RLKTTPNSANQAVS

-121 LPTDKYNEINTIS
+121 LPANKYNEINAIS
-134 QSLQNTLEN
+134 QLLQNTLEN
-143 KNTANNNITIEND
+143 KNNELTIRND
-156 YEQLLTQAST
+156 YEHLLGQAST

-199 STFSAINSMIN
+199 DTFNAITSMID
-210 SAKKAAEQARR
+210 STKKAAEQFRR
-221 TAPEGPNQQSA
+221 TDPSQGANQNHQNASPVIDD
-232 FNSMINSAKKA
+232 N
-243 AEQARR
+243 
-249 TAPEGP
+249 
-255 NQQSA
+255 
-260 FTDADFTKNL
+260 FTKNL

-282 YLKGDNLATIYNTLQ
+282 YLKGENLETIYNTLQ
-297 KTPDSKGFHSLVS
+297 KTPGSKGFQSLVS

-321 KYSEFQTTT
+321 QYSEFQTTT

-351 AMNGVGVQLGYKQFF
+351 VMNGVGVQLGYKQFF

-420 KVSFGIFGGI
+420 KISFGIFGGI
-430 ALAGTTWLNNQSA
+430 ALAGTTWLNSQSA

>member
-1 MKKTILLSLMASSL
+1 MKKTILLPLMVSPL
-15 LAEDDGV
+15 LAENDGV

-27 YQIGEAAQMVKNTGE
+27 YQIGEAVQQVKNTGE

-70 NSSTAQAVDNL
+70 DSSTAQAIDNL

-86 RLKTTPNTANQAVS
+86 RLKTTPNSANQAVS

-106 VAMWQ
+106 VGMWQ
-111 VIASNLANNS
+111 VIASNLANGS
-121 LPTDKYNEINTIS
+121 LPTSEYEKLKATS
-134 QSLQNTLEN
+134 QLLQNTLEN
-143 KNTANNNITIEND
+143 KNNNLTIGND
-156 YEQLLTQAST
+156 YEHLLTQAST

-190 SGNACNIFG
+190 SGNACTIFG
-199 STFSAINSMIN
+199 STFSAITSMID
-210 SAKKAAEQARR
+210 SAKKAAEQFRR
-221 TAPEGPNQQSA
+221 TDPSQGANQ
-232 FNSMINSAKKA
+232 
-243 AEQARR
+243 
-249 TAPEGP
+249 P
-255 NQQSA
+255 SA
-260 FTDADFTKNL
+260 FTNADFNKNL

-297 KTPDSKGFHSLVS
+297 KTPDSKGFQSLVS

-321 KYSEFQTTT
+321 QYSQFQTTT

-430 ALAGTTWLNNQSA
+430 ALAGTTWLNSQSA

-500 FRRLYSVYFNY
+500 YRRLYSVYFNY

>member
-15 LAEDDGV
+15 FAEDDGAY
-22 FMSVG
+22 MSVG
-27 YQIGEAAQMVKNTGE
+27 YQIGEAVQQVKNTGE

-62 LKQTASST
+62 LKQTASNT
-70 NSSTAQAVDNL
+70 DSSTAQAIDNL
-81 KESAS
+81 KESAN
-86 RLKTTPNTANQAVS
+86 RLKTTPNSANQAVS

-121 LPTDKYNEINTIS
+121 LPTSEYEKLKATS
-134 QSLQNTLEN
+134 QLLQNTLEN
-143 KNTANNNITIEND
+143 KNNNLTIEND
-156 YEQLLTQAST
+156 YEHLLGQAST
-166 IISTLQSQ
+166 IISTLQNQ

-199 STFSAINSMIN
+199 NTFNAINSMIK
-210 SAKKAAEQARR
+210 SAKEAAAQSRR
-221 TAPEGPNQQSA
+221 NDPESPNQ
-232 FNSMINSAKKA
+232 
-243 AEQARR
+243 
-249 TAPEGP
+249 P
-255 NQQSA
+255 NA
-260 FTDADFTKNL
+260 FTNADFNKNL

-282 YLKGDNLATIYNTLQ
+282 YLKGDNLETIYNTLQ
-297 KTPDSKGFHSLVS
+297 KTPGSKGFQSLVS

-321 KYSEFQTTT
+321 QYSQFQTTT

-420 KVSFGIFGGI
+420 KISFGIFGGI

-468 LRLQGIHHGVELG
+468 LRLQGIHHGIELG

-500 FRRLYSVYFNY
+500 YRRLYSVYFNY

>member
-1 MKKTILLSLMASSL
+1 MKKTILLSLMVSSL
-15 LAEDDGV
+15 LAENDGV

-27 YQIGEAAQMVKNTGE
+27 YQIGEAVQQVKNTGE

-62 LKQTASST
+62 LKQTASNT
-70 NSSTAQAVDNL
+70 DSSTAQAIDNL
-81 KESAS
+81 KESAK
-86 RLKTTPNTANQAVS
+86 RLKTTPNSANQAVS

-106 VAMWQ
+106 VGMWQ

-121 LPTDKYNEINTIS
+121 LSTSEYDKINAIS
-134 QSLQNTLEN
+134 QLLQNTLEN
-143 KNTANNNITIEND
+143 KNNDLTIGND
-156 YEQLLTQAST
+156 YEHLLTQAST
-166 IISTLQSQ
+166 IINTLQSQ

-199 STFSAINSMIN
+199 STFSAINSMID
-210 SAKKAAEQARR
+210 SAKKAAADARR
-221 TAPEGPNQQSA
+221 TSPESQNQPSA
-232 FNSMINSAKKA
+232 FNN
-243 AEQARR
+243 
-249 TAPEGP
+249 
-255 NQQSA
+255 
-260 FTDADFTKNL
+260 ADFNKNL

-297 KTPDSKGFHSLVS
+297 KTPDSKGFQSLVS

-321 KYSEFQTTT
+321 QYSQFQTTT

-500 FRRLYSVYFNY
+500 YRRLYSVYFNY

>member
-1 MKKTILLSLMASSL
+1 MKKTILLSLMVSSL
-15 LAEDDGV
+15 LAENDGV

-27 YQIGEAAQMVKNTGE
+27 YQIGEAVQQVKNTGE

-62 LKQTASST
+62 LKQTAS
-70 NSSTAQAVDNL
+70 NADSSTAQAIDNL

-86 RLKTTPNTANQAVS
+86 RLKTTPNSANQAVS

-106 VAMWQ
+106 VSMWQ
-111 VIASNLANNS
+111 VIASNLANGT

-134 QSLQNTLEN
+134 QLLQNTLEN
-143 KNTANNNITIEND
+143 KNNDLTIEND
-156 YEQLLTQAST
+156 YEYLLTQAST
-166 IISTLQSQ
+166 IINTLQSQ

-199 STFSAINSMIN
+199 NTFSAITSMID
-210 SAKKAAEQARR
+210 SAKKAAAESRR
-221 TAPEGPNQQSA
+221 TEPSQGANQNHQNASPVIDD
-232 FNSMINSAKKA
+232 N
-243 AEQARR
+243 
-249 TAPEGP
+249 
-255 NQQSA
+255 
-260 FTDADFTKNL
+260 FTKNL

-282 YLKGDNLATIYNTLQ
+282 YLKGENLATIYNTLQ
-297 KTPDSKGFHSLVS
+297 KTPGSKGFQSLVS

-420 KVSFGIFGGI
+420 KISFGIFGGI
-430 ALAGTTWLNNQSA
+430 ALAGTTWLNSQSA
-443 NLKITNSAYSAK
+443 NLKTTTSAYSAK

>member
-1 MKKTILLSLMASSL
+1 MKKTILLPLMVSPL
-15 LAEDDGV
+15 LAENDGV

-27 YQIGEAAQMVKNTGE
+27 YQIGEAVQQVKNTGE

-62 LKQTASST
+62 LKQTASNT
-70 NSSTAQAVDNL
+70 NSSTTQAIDNL

-86 RLKTTPNTANQAVS
+86 RLKTTPNSANQAVS

-106 VAMWQ
+106 VGMWQ

-121 LPTDKYNEINTIS
+121 LSSSEYEKLKATS
-134 QSLQNTLEN
+134 QLLQNTLEN
-143 KNTANNNITIEND
+143 KNNNLTIEND
-156 YEQLLTQAST
+156 YEHLLTQAST
-166 IISTLQSQ
+166 IINTLQSQ

-199 STFSAINSMIN
+199 STFNAINSMID
-210 SAKKAAEQARR
+210 SAKKAAAEARR
-221 TAPEGPNQQSA
+221 TDPSQDTNQ
-232 FNSMINSAKKA
+232 
-243 AEQARR
+243 
-249 TAPEGP
+249 P
-255 NQQSA
+255 SA
-260 FTDADFTKNL
+260 FTNADFNKNL

-282 YLKGDNLATIYNTLQ
+282 YLKGDNLATIYNTIQ
-297 KTPDSKGFHSLVS
+297 KTPGSKGFQSLVS

-321 KYSEFQTTT
+321 KYSQFQTTT

-338 RSVGLINSQSNNG
+338 RSVGLINSQSDNG

-387 KSNFFNSAS
+387 KSNLFNSAS

-430 ALAGTTWLNNQSA
+430 ALAGTTWLNSQFM
-443 NLKITNSAYSAK
+443 NLKTTTSIYSAK

-500 FRRLYSVYFNY
+500 YRRLYSVYFNY